1 MLFVKSDDLKPG
13 MRLAKPIYN
22 KSGVMLYERNSKLSS
37 QGIVSIM
44 NFGLIGVYILEAA
57 EPVPPMTEDDIEFE
71 RFQAMSV
78 FAIKDIMDAIC
89 KRKEPKEM
97 YQFAN
102 KVLKNYGSLHR
113 KINFI
118 QSIRS
123 KEDYVYKHTLNTAIL
138 CAMMTYKLKMEF
150 KYQLD
155 VVVAALLHDI
165 GTLLIPL
172 QLRHKNRAELSEED
186 LAKVN
191 TYHVAALQMFSQNR
205 DLDFDIVRIVTDI
218 IKQLHPE
225 IVKAGEVPEVMP
237 LGAEVLKVAYVY
249 DMMTA
254 MNFDEE
260 PHSEIVAIRHLMSDE
275 VEYNPDVVDALL
287 SSINILSPGVCVEMT
302 NGDRGL
308 VIAVNNSNVLEPFV
322 LSFRDNKV
330 HNLGDSKESKE
341 MQIKDIMK
349 TMDNRH
355 VVDNDLLAQYTGS
368 TVHMGEH
375 NETKNF

>member
-1 MLFVKSDDLKPG
+1 MIFVKSDELKTG

-22 KSGVMLYERNSKLSS
+22 KSGVMLYERNSKLKS
-37 QGIVSIM
+37 QSIVSIK

-71 RFQAMSV
+71 RFQAMSI
-78 FAIKDIMDAIC
+78 FAIRDIMDAMS
-89 KRKEPKEM
+89 KRKRSPEL
-97 YQFAN
+97 YQFADR
-102 KVLKNYGSLHR
+102 VLKNYGSLHR

-172 QLRHKNRAELSEED
+172 NLRHKNRSELSNEE
-186 LAKVN
+186 LVKIN
-191 TYHVAALQMFSQNR
+191 TYHVAALQMFSQNK
-205 DLDFDIVRIVTDI
+205 DLDFDIIRIVTDI

-225 IVKAGEVPEVMP
+225 IVKDGEVPEVMP
-237 LGAEVLKVAYVY
+237 LGAEVLKVAYAY

-260 PHSEIVAIRHLMSDE
+260 PHSEIVAIRHLMNDE

-287 SSINILSPGVCVEMT
+287 SSINILQPGTCVEMT

-308 VIAVNNSNVLEPFV
+308 VIAANNNNVLEPFI

-330 HNLGDSKESKE
+330 HNLGDSKESRE

-355 VVDNDLLAQYTGS
+355 VVDNDLLAQYTGN
-368 TVHMGEH
+368 TLHMGEH
-375 NETKNF
+375 M

>member
-308 VIAVNNSNVLEPFV
+308 VIAVNNNNVLEPFV

-330 HNLGDSKESKE
+330 HNLGDSREAKE

-368 TVHMGEH
+368 TVHMGER

>member
-1 MLFVKSDDLKPG
+1 MLFIKTDSLKTG

-22 KSGVMLYERNSKLSS
+22 KSGVMLYERNSKLTS
-37 QGIVSIM
+37 QGIVSIR

-57 EPVPPMTEDDIEFE
+57 EPVPPMSEDDIEFE

-78 FAIKDIMDAIC
+78 FAIRDIMDAIC

-102 KVLKNYGSLHR
+102 RVLKNYGSLHR

-172 QLRHKNRAELSEED
+172 NLRHKNKSELSDEE
-186 LAKVN
+186 LVKIN
-191 TYHVAALQMFSQNR
+191 TYHVAALQMFSQNK
-205 DLDFDIVRIVTDI
+205 DLDFDIIRIVTDI

-225 IVKAGEVPEVMP
+225 IVKDGEVPEVMP
-237 LGAEVLKVAYVY
+237 LGAEILKVAYVY

-260 PHSEIVAIRHLMSDE
+260 PHSEIVAIRHLMNDE

-287 SSINILSPGVCVEMT
+287 SSINILQPGTCVEMT

-308 VIAVNNSNVLEPFV
+308 VIAANNNNVLEPFI
-322 LSFRDNKV
+322 LLFRDNKV

-355 VVDNDLLAQYTGS
+355 VVDNDLLAQYTGN
-368 TVHMGEH
+368 TLHMGEH
-375 NETKNF
+375 M